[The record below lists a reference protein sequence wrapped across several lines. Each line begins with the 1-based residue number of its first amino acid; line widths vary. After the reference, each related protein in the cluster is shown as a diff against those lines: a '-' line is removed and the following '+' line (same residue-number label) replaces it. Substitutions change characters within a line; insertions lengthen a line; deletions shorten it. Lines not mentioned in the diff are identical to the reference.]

1 MKKSKK
7 KFRRTISTLV
17 SGCVLGSIC
26 FTNGSLIQAEGTTD
40 TKQAENQI
48 ISQSPNAVISSN
60 HMNVLVDVN
69 FPRVIQY
76 DLKSGN
82 GAGKTFYG
90 QTEALDTILINDV
103 AVKPKVKAKVLSD
116 KVVYEMTVID
126 TNNNIS
132 AVITAEMV
140 VKENTL
146 AFNITKIVDNKIVK
160 TIEIPNHHLISVNNS
175 QKRCS
180 ARWCTDVNKYTYQW

>member
-1 MKKSKK
+1 
-7 KFRRTISTLV
+7 
-17 SGCVLGSIC
+17 
-26 FTNGSLIQAEGTTD
+26 D

-60 HMNVLVDVN
+60 QMSVLVDVN

-76 DLKSGN
+76 DLKSGT

-90 QTEALDTILINDV
+90 QTEALDTLLINDV
-103 AVKPKVKAKVLSD
+103 AVKPKVKAKVSSD

-126 TNNNIS
+126 IHNNIS

-140 VKENTL
+140 VKEN
-146 AFNITKIVDNKIVK
+146 I
-160 TIEIPNHHLISVNNS
+160 
-175 QKRCS
+175 
-180 ARWCTDVNKYTYQW
+180 